1 METKLSS
8 WNTHDW
14 DSRSL
19 ELVPGHLLVQRGC
32 RECGR
37 AFVDECSTGERYAVH
52 VSVFTFHRLSNEV
65 TARWLSEVCPAKR
78 RMADEA
84 DRQTRFL
91 GGSFRSA
98 VAQMPDDALDFGS
111 SPNRKIS

>member
-1 METKLSS
+1 MGVTRMETNLSS

-14 DSRSL
+14 FGRRL
-19 ELVPGHLLVQRGC
+19 KLVPGQPLIQQDCH
-32 RECGR
+32 ECGR

-52 VSVFTFHRLSNEV
+52 VSIFKVHRLSDEV
-65 TARWLSEVCPAKR
+65 TARWLSEKCPAESL
-78 RMADEA
+78 MADDA

-98 VAQMPDDALDFGS
+98 VGEMANDGLDLGS
-111 SPNRKIS
+111 L